1 MTETADRYRKIADA
15 FTQRIAAVPA
25 DGWDAP
31 APCEGWVARDIVQ
44 HVVDTSG
51 FFLARVSKE
60 VADVPAVADDPMGA
74 WTGARDAILSA
85 LEDPEVASIESDTGG
100 PMGKMTFEQTVG
112 AFGVGDILV
121 HTWDLS
127 RAVGLD
133 EHLDADEV
141 HRLFDAMLPRD
152 EMMRGS
158 AFGPKV
164 EVPDSADEQTK
175 LIAFTGRQP

>member
-1 MTETADRYRKIADA
+1 MTETADRYRRVAEA
-15 FTQRIAAVPA
+15 FTDRIASVPP
-25 DGWDAP
+25 DGWDRP
-31 APCEGWVARDIVQ
+31 APCDGWVARDVLQ

-51 FFLARVSKE
+51 FFLSRVGKE
-60 VADVPAVADDPMGA
+60 IGDLPTVEDDPMGA
-74 WTGARDAILSA
+74 WTGARDAILGA
-85 LEDPEVASIESDTGG
+85 LEDPELASIASDAG
-100 PMGKMTFEQTVG
+100 PMGKMTFEETVG
-112 AFGVGDILV
+112 AFGVGDILI

-133 EHLDADEV
+133 ERLDPDEV
-141 HRLFDAMLPRD
+141 RRIFERMLPND
-152 EMMRGS
+152 EMMRGT